1 MSSFA
6 GRSET
11 LNQHFD
17 ELTVTSDIFNEL
29 SAQFVLFDVC
39 VCYLVS
45 HCLTLLYFLTC
56 VKCKDHELY
65 VS

>member
-17 ELTVTSDIFNEL
+17 ELTVTSDSFNEL
-29 SAQFVLFDVC
+29 SAQFVFFDVC
-39 VCYLVS
+39 V
-45 HCLTLLYFLTC
+45 LLFSFALSDCAIYF
-56 VKCKDHELY
+56 
-65 VS
+65 